1 MTLIF
6 VYITNKDEA
15 EAKKVSDHLLK
26 KKLAACTN
34 IFPIKSMYWWNGK
47 IENTREAV
55 CIVKTK
61 SEYWEKV
68 KQEVKSIHSYEC
80 PCIIK
85 ISVEAN
91 KEYQEWLEQQ
101 VK

>member
-1 MTLIF
+1 MNLIF

-15 EAKKVSDHLLK
+15 EAKKVSEHLLK
-26 KKLAACTN
+26 KRLAACTN

-47 IENTREAV
+47 IENTREVV

-61 SEYWEKV
+61 AEYYEKI
-68 KQEVKSIHSYEC
+68 KQEVKKMHSYEC

-85 ISVEAN
+85 IPVEAN
-91 KEYQEWLEQQ
+91 KEYKEWLDSNLH
-101 VK
+101 